1 MSASPDKIEL
11 LMEETGCD
19 RGEAELALEMCGFE
33 VEEAVRQIP
42 RLLRDICALK
52 GKFVL
57 PKAGLHGLI
66 LAVLNLRT
74 RKLLRVRAILSYDPA
89 VCAVGLDEDWF
100 AFEKHLYGCR
110 LWDGSLPAESLEV
123 EQALA
128 AHFRSAAP
136 EAFARLREMDSEA
149 AAEETARPL
158 RAHFREPGLSL
169 KLKKDILDLGQF
181 QSLRKA
187 PAPAARRDRQ
197 VPRTPPPEDLLV
209 LKISLEEDPDGVPAG
224 ELHAGDLVSAKIVDG
239 RDIAQYLARLF
250 GGLTASGPMPIEAP
264 VEAIES
270 VEGGV
275 LVRARFAVG
284 VAGDGVVP
292 ADRRLRA
299 ARGASHGHGDGSWW
313 RRFFKG

>member
-1 MSASPDKIEL
+1 MKDKIEL

-52 GKFVL
+52 VKFVH
-57 PKAGLHGLI
+57 PAADQHGLA
-66 LAVLNLRT
+66 LVVLNLKS
-74 RKLLRVRAILSYDPA
+74 RKVLRARAVMSFDPA
-89 VCAVGLDEDWF
+89 VCSIGLDEDWF
-100 AFEKHLYGCR
+100 SFEKHLYGCR
-110 LWDGSLPAESLEV
+110 LWDGSLPSESLEV
-123 EQALA
+123 EQRLT
-128 AHFRSAAP
+128 AHFRAAP
-136 EAFARLREMDSEA
+136 PEVFDALRELDNEGVVETVA
-149 AAEETARPL
+149 APL
-158 RAHFREPGLSL
+158 RAYFRDPDLSVR
-169 KLKKDILDLGQF
+169 LKKDILDLGQF

-187 PAPAARRDRQ
+187 PAPSARKDKPA
-197 VPRTPPPEDLLV
+197 PRTPPPEDLLV
-209 LKISLEEDPDGVPAG
+209 LKIQLEEDPEGVAAS
-224 ELHAGDLVSAKIVDG
+224 ELHAGDLVSARIVDG

-250 GGLTASGPMPIEAP
+250 GGLTAQGPVPIEAP

-299 ARGASHGHGDGSWW
+299 LRGAAHGRGDGSWW

>member
-1 MSASPDKIEL
+1 MKDKIEL

-19 RGEAELALEMCGFE
+19 RGEAELALEMCGYE

-52 GKFVL
+52 GKFIH
-57 PKAGLHGLI
+57 PAANQHGLV
-66 LAVLNLRT
+66 LVVLNLKS
-74 RKLLRVRAILSYDPA
+74 RKVLRSRAVMSYDPA
-89 VCAVGLDEDWF
+89 VCAIGLDEEWF
-100 AFEKHLYGCR
+100 SFEKHLYGCR
-110 LWDGSLPAESLEV
+110 LWDGSLPSESLEV
-123 EQALA
+123 EQRLI
-128 AHFRSAAP
+128 AHFRAAP
-136 EAFARLREMDSEA
+136 PEVYDRLREMRSAD
-149 AAEETARPL
+149 AEEMLAAPL
-158 RAHFREPGLSL
+158 RGYFRDPGLSL
-169 KLKKDILDLGQF
+169 RLKKDILDLGQF

-187 PAPAARRDRQ
+187 PAPDARRDKPA
-197 VPRTPPPEDLLV
+197 PRTPPPEDLLV
-209 LKISLEEDPDGVPAG
+209 LKIALEEDAEGVPAS
-224 ELHAGDLVSAKIVDG
+224 ELRAGDLVSAKITDG

-250 GGLTASGPMPIEAP
+250 GGLTAQGPVAIEAP

-292 ADRRLRA
+292 GERRLRA
-299 ARGASHGHGDGSWW
+299 ARGAAHGRGDGSWW

>member
-1 MSASPDKIEL
+1 MKEKIEL

-19 RGEAELALEMCGFE
+19 RGEAELALEMCGFDF
-33 VEEAVRQIP
+33 EEAVRQIP

-52 GKFVL
+52 AKFVL
-57 PKAGLHGLI
+57 PAANQHGLA
-66 LAVLNLRT
+66 LVVLNLKS
-74 RKLLRVRAILSYDPA
+74 RKVLRARAVMSYDPA
-89 VCAVGLDEDWF
+89 VCAVGLEEDWF

-110 LWDGSLPAESLEV
+110 LWDGSLPAESLET
-123 EQALA
+123 EQRLA
-128 AHFRSAAP
+128 AHFRAAP
-136 EAFARLREMDSEA
+136 PEAYDRLREAPSEEA
-149 AAEETARPL
+149 AAELVGPL
-158 RAHFREPGLSL
+158 RAHFRDLGLEL

-187 PAPAARRDRQ
+187 PAPS
-197 VPRTPPPEDLLV
+197 VPRGRTPRPAPLEDLLV
-209 LKISLEEDPDGVPAG
+209 LRIALEEDAEGIPAS
-224 ELHAGDLVSAKIVDG
+224 ELRAGDLVSARIVDA

-250 GGLTASGPMPIEAP
+250 GGLTAQGPMPIEAP

-275 LVRARFAVG
+275 LVRARFAIG

-299 ARGASHGHGDGSWW
+299 ERGAAHGRGDGSWW
-313 RRFFKG
+313 RRFFKGS

>member
-1 MSASPDKIEL
+1 MKDKIEL
-11 LMEETGCD
+11 LMEETGCE
-19 RGEAELALEMCGFE
+19 RGEAELALEMCGYE

-57 PKAGLHGLI
+57 PAANQHGLA
-66 LAVLNLRT
+66 LVVLNLRT
-74 RKLLRVRAILSYDPA
+74 RKVLRARAVMSFDPA
-89 VCAVGLDEDWF
+89 VCAIGLEEDWF

-110 LWDGSLPAESLEV
+110 LWDGSLPAESLEI
-123 EQALA
+123 EQRLV
-128 AHFRSAAP
+128 AHFRAAP
-136 EAFARLREMDSEA
+136 PETFDRLRESDSDAVAELLA
-149 AAEETARPL
+149 APL
-158 RAHFREPGLSL
+158 RAHARDAGLSL
-169 KLKKDILDLGQF
+169 RLKKDILDLGQF

-187 PAPAARRDRQ
+187 PAPSARKDKPA
-197 VPRTPPPEDLLV
+197 PRTPPPEDLLV
-209 LKISLEEDPDGVPAG
+209 LKIALEEDPDGVAAS
-224 ELHAGDLVSAKIVDG
+224 ELRAGDLVSAKIVDG

-250 GGLTASGPMPIEAP
+250 GGLTASGPTPIEAP

-270 VEGGV
+270 VDGGV

-292 ADRRLRA
+292 PDRRLRA
-299 ARGASHGHGDGSWW
+299 ERGGAHGRGDGSWW

>member
-1 MSASPDKIEL
+1 MKDKIEL

-19 RGEAELALEMCGFE
+19 RGEAELALEMCGYE

-57 PKAGLHGLI
+57 PEANQHGLV
-66 LAVLNLRT
+66 LVVLNLKS
-74 RKLLRVRAILSYDPA
+74 RKVLRARAVMSYDPA
-89 VCAVGLDEDWF
+89 VCAIGLEEEWF

-110 LWDGSLPAESLEV
+110 LWDGSLPSESLEI
-123 EQALA
+123 EQRLI
-128 AHFRSAAP
+128 AHFRAAP
-136 EAFARLREMDSEA
+136 PEIFGRLREMASAD
-149 AAEETARPL
+149 AAEMLAAPL
-158 RAHFREPGLSL
+158 RGYFHDPGLGL
-169 KLKKDILDLGQF
+169 RLKKDILDLGQF

-187 PAPAARRDRQ
+187 PAPAARRDKPA
-197 VPRTPPPEDLLV
+197 PRTPPPEDLLV
-209 LKISLEEDPDGVPAG
+209 LKIALEEDPEGIAAS
-224 ELHAGDLVSAKIVDG
+224 ELHAGDLVSARIVDG

-250 GGLTASGPMPIEAP
+250 GGLTAQGPVPIEAP

-292 ADRRLRA
+292 GDRRLRA
-299 ARGASHGHGDGSWW
+299 SRGGGHGRGDGSWW

>member
-1 MSASPDKIEL
+1 MKEKIEL
-11 LMEETGCD
+11 LMEEIGCD
-19 RGEAELALEMCGFE
+19 RGEAELALEMCGYDF
-33 VEEAVRQIP
+33 EEAVRQIP

-57 PKAGLHGLI
+57 PEADQHGLV
-66 LAVLNLRT
+66 LVVLNLKS
-74 RKLLRVRAILSYDPA
+74 RKVLRSRAVMSYDPA
-89 VCAVGLDEDWF
+89 VCSIGLEEDWF

-123 EQALA
+123 EQGLI
-128 AHFRSAAP
+128 AHFRSAPPAVYD
-136 EAFARLREMDSEA
+136 RLRDMSSEEA
-149 AAEETARPL
+149 ADLLAAPL
-158 RAHFREPGLSL
+158 RGYFHEPRLSL
-169 KLKKDILDLGQF
+169 RLKKDILDLGQF

-187 PAPAARRDRQ
+187 PAPSARRDKPA
-197 VPRTPPPEDLLV
+197 PRTPPPEDLLV
-209 LKISLEEDPDGVPAG
+209 LKIALEEDPDGPAAS

-250 GGLTASGPMPIEAP
+250 GGLTAQGPVAIEAP

-270 VEGGV
+270 VDGGV

-284 VAGDGVVP
+284 VAGDEVVP
-292 ADRRLRA
+292 PERRLKSV
-299 ARGASHGHGDGSWW
+299 RGAAHGRGDGSWW